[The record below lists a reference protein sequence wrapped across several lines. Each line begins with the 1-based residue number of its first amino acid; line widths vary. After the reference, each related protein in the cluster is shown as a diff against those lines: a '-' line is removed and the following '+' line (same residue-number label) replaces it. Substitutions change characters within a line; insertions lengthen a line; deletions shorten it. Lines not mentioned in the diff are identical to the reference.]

1 MNQQAFEQRYH
12 RHWESFEAW
21 LAQQENGAPHSATV
35 DSPAAHQADIPR
47 LYRQLCHHLSLARE
61 RRYGS
66 LLIDRLHTLVLRG
79 HQELYSSRS
88 SWVMSLGRFLVFEF
102 PHTVRCEARLFWM
115 VCVLFYGSGLL
126 MYLAVSSAPDI
137 VYTMMDPHTAATLET
152 MYAPDN
158 ERIGR
163 ERGSESDAAMFGY
176 YIRNNIGIA
185 FQTFAGGLLFTLGTL
200 FYLVFNGLFFGA
212 VAGHLTQL
220 GYTETFYSFV
230 IGHGSFELTAIV
242 IAGVAGLRLGLAL
255 LRPGRLTRADAL
267 RAAARISAR
276 LIAGAAVML
285 VFAAFIEAFWSSTQF
300 VPASVKYV
308 VGAGLWL
315 SVVVYLVSSGRS
327 YAA

>member
-1 MNQQAFEQRYH
+1 MNQQEFEQRYS
-12 RHWESFEAW
+12 RQWASFEAW
-21 LAQQENGAPHSATV
+21 LARQENKGSRGTAVDQPVANAT
-35 DSPAAHQADIPR
+35 DIPR

-66 LLIDRLHTLVLRG
+66 MLVDRLHSLVLRG

-88 SWVMSLGRFLVFEF
+88 NWVTRLGRFLVFEF
-102 PHTVRCEARLFWM
+102 PHTVRGEAKLFWL
-115 VCVLFYGSGLL
+115 VSVLFYGSGLL
-126 MYLAVSSAPDI
+126 MYLAVSSAPDM
-137 VYTMMDPHTAATLET
+137 VYTMMDPQTASSLET
-152 MYAPDN
+152 MYAPDT
-158 ERIGR
+158 EKIGR
-163 ERGSESDAAMFGY
+163 ERGSESDFAMFGF

-200 FYLVFNGLFFGA
+200 FYLAYNGLFFGA

-242 IAGVAGLRLGLAL
+242 IAGMAGLKLGLAL
-255 LRPGRLTRADAL
+255 LKPGRLTRANAL
-267 RAAARISAR
+267 RAAGRVSAR
-276 LIAGAAVML
+276 LIGGAAVML

-300 VPASVKYV
+300 VPAAAKFV

-315 SVVVYLVSSGRS
+315 SVAVYLVSSGRR